1 MKDLIRFFV
10 EAGKL
15 KRIRR
20 KGWLIRGV
28 VDPETIAEHTF
39 RMVLITWILGDNK
52 KLSLKKALKMA
63 VIHDLCEVYAGD
75 TTPYDH
81 IPLSEIARR
90 EVIEV
95 LPPRKRE
102 EKERLAKERRVREQ
116 QALEKLIDELP
127 KKLKDEILSLWLE
140 YEEGA
145 SYEGRFVRQV
155 DRIENL
161 IQALEYKSVDSD
173 LAINSF
179 WLTVKELVDDPI
191 LLEFIKQLDDYF
203 YKDTKKIKASKTL

>member
-1 MKDLIRFFV
+1 MKDLIRFLV

-39 RMVLITWILGDNK
+39 RMVLTTWILGDSK
-52 KLSLKKALKMA
+52 KLDMQRALKMA
-63 VIHDLCEVYAGD
+63 LIHDLCEVYAGD

-81 IPLSEIARR
+81 IPLGEIARK
-90 EVIEV
+90 EIIEI

-116 QALEKLIDELP
+116 RALAKIIEDLP
-127 KKLKDEILSLWLE
+127 KKLKEEIMSLWLE
-140 YEEGA
+140 YEEG
-145 SYEGRFVRQV
+145 SSSEGRFVRQV
-155 DRIENL
+155 DRVENL
-161 IQALEYKSVDSD
+161 IQALEYKNIDSG

-179 WLTVKELVDDPI
+179 WLTVKELVDDPK
-191 LLEFIKQLDDYF
+191 LLEFIKELDKYF
-203 YKDTKKIKASKTL
+203 YKNPKRLKG

>member
-28 VDPETIAEHTF
+28 ADPETIAEHTF
-39 RMVLITWILGDNK
+39 RVLLVTWILSDDK
-52 KLSLKKALKMA
+52 KLDLKKALKMA
-63 VIHDLCEVYAGD
+63 LIHDLCEVYAGD

-81 IPLSEIARR
+81 ISLSEITRR
-90 EVIEV
+90 EIIEK

-102 EKERLAKERRVREQ
+102 EKEKVARERRAREQ
-116 QALEKLIDELP
+116 KALAEIVNNLP
-127 KKLKDEILSLWLE
+127 KKLKEEIMSLWLE
-140 YEEGA
+140 YEEG
-145 SYEGRFVRQV
+145 SSVEGRFVRQV

-161 IQALEYKSVDSD
+161 IQALEYKDVDGE

-179 WLTVKELVDDPI
+179 WLTVKELVDDPK
-191 LLEFIKQLDDYF
+191 LLEFIKELDKYF
-203 YKDTKKIKASKTL
+203 YKNPKRLKG